1 MQLRQNAVA
10 TKCKID
16 KIQNVAANKNIT
28 WFTKANHKSYFLL
41 HSVLFA
47 FSRLCILV
55 IFYYL
60 DLHFVKFAFYHIYI
74 LSHFQFGTFAF
85 CHNCI
90 LSLLYFVT
98 FAFCHNCVLSHLR
111 FVAFVFCVSCIPSF
125 LHFVALAFWHCIL
138 CNLHFVLIAFH
149 RDKPIPNETDSTN
162 RQTLGVITQG
172 PAFTLYTRLLGLL
185 ASMLAGGFNW
195 VSAS

>member
-1 MQLRQNAVA
+1 MQLRQHAIV
-10 TKCKID
+10 TICKFD
-16 KIQNVAANKNIT
+16 KIQNAAANKNIT

-90 LSLLYFVT
+90 LSLLYFVA
-98 FAFCHNCVLSHLR
+98 FAFCHNLLLLIVLQ
-111 FVAFVFCVSCIPSF
+111 VA
-125 LHFVALAFWHCIL
+125 WTHCIFACWQSFRVFFSL
-138 CNLHFVLIAFH
+138 EL
-149 RDKPIPNETDSTN
+149 PGSEE
-162 RQTLGVITQG
+162 
-172 PAFTLYTRLLGLL
+172 
-185 ASMLAGGFNW
+185 
-195 VSAS
+195 

>member
-1 MQLRQNAVA
+1 MQLRQNAIV
-10 TKCKID
+10 TKCKFD
-16 KIQNVAANKNIT
+16 KIQNAAANKNIT

-90 LSLLYFVT
+90 LSILYFVT
-98 FAFCHNCVLSHLR
+98 FAFCHNWVLYFVSVVFCPFCMLSHLH
-111 FVAFVFCVSCIPSF
+111 FCIAFCVI
-125 LHFVALAFWHCIL
+125 CIL
-138 CNLHFVLIAFH
+138 
-149 RDKPIPNETDSTN
+149 S
-162 RQTLGVITQG
+162 
-172 PAFTLYTRLLGLL
+172 
-185 ASMLAGGFNW
+185 
-195 VSAS
+195 